1 MRFRSLTEKQG
12 IGGFIVVGRL
22 CAGGG
27 VHGEQVSQTFPP
39 VLMWVFSKSSD
50 VCKSFNDFL
59 NFSQR
64 N

>member
-27 VHGEQVSQTFPP
+27 VHGEQVSQNFPP
-39 VLMWVFSKSSD
+39 ILTWG
-50 VCKSFNDFL
+50 DF
-59 NFSQR
+59 
-64 N
+64 